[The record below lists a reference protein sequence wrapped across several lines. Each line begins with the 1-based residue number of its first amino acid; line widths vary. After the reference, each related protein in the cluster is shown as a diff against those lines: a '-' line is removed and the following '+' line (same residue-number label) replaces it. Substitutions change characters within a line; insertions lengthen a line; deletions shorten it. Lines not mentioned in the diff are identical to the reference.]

1 MIRRILVYSTGVF
14 ALVAL
19 LWMIGGDD
27 LIELL
32 SNVSPAWLI
41 LTAVCWVS
49 AFAIRGARWK
59 ILLSP
64 VGKDVAFSSS
74 FWSIS
79 MSYLVNFIL
88 PTKWGSEVVRA
99 FALSKKE
106 KVSFLQTFSSIA
118 VEKVLDLLTMVTLG
132 SGALVFLPTIIPV
145 PLWVFYVLKVLAL
158 LAVALLVGL
167 LIVSWKLKHLV
178 DKIDV
183 QANALGSIRRRVLIT
198 ISALASGAGWVLGYP
213 VIFLRSLGLTF
224 ILWFV
229 FSAGVYGVFLSF
241 GIAPEPLAILLG
253 TLLISFAYVLPNVP
267 GYVGTYEG
275 IWVLVFL
282 GLGLG
287 TSQIVF
293 AGAVVGHLVS
303 TAITVSLGSLGLM
316 KAGMSLAESLR
327 IRRYH
332 VQATMPAKKWR
343 DLA

>member
-1 MIRRILVYSTGVF
+1 MIRRILVYSAGAV

-19 LWMIGGDD
+19 FWMIGGD

-32 SNVSPAWLI
+32 RNVSPAWLL
-41 LTAVCWVS
+41 LTAVCWIS

-64 VGKDVAFSSS
+64 IGSDVSFSSS

-106 KVSFLQTFSSIA
+106 KISFLPTFSSIA
-118 VEKVLDLLTMVTLG
+118 VEKVLDLLTMVTLA

-145 PLWVFYVLKVLAL
+145 PLWVFYVLKILAV
-158 LAVALLVGL
+158 LAVALLVAL
-167 LIVSWKLKHLV
+167 LAVSWKLKHLI
-178 DKIDV
+178 DKTNA
-183 QANALGSIRRRVLIT
+183 QANVFGRIRRKLITT
-198 ISALASGAGWVLGYP
+198 ISALASGAGWVLKYP
-213 VIFLRSLGLTF
+213 VPFLRSLGLTF

-229 FSAGVYGVFLSF
+229 FSAGVYGVFQSF

-275 IWVLVFL
+275 IWVLIFL

-303 TAITVSLGSLGLM
+303 TAITVSLGSIGLM
-316 KAGMSLAESLR
+316 KVGMSLAESLR
-327 IRRYH
+327 IRSWH
-332 VQATMPAKKWR
+332 DQAAMSTKKGK